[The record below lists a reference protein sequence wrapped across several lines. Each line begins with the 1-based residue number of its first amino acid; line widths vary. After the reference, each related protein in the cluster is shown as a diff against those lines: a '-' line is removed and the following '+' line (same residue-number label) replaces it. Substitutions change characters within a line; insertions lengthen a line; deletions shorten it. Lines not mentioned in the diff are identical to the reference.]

1 MEKSDT
7 SEYQPTDQEES
18 EALQT
23 DDELVETS
31 DEDQLISTMRDKI
44 FFKKREKQS
53 QVLVQKKERKKG
65 KLRQK
70 KGKRE
75 SRGKMKMKM
84 KMMKMTKK
92 TYQRQVLQGISPT
105 EQEQEIHLQNSVK
118 F

>member
-1 MEKSDT
+1 M
-7 SEYQPTDQEES
+7 
-18 EALQT
+18 
-23 DDELVETS
+23 
-31 DEDQLISTMRDKI
+31 
-44 FFKKREKQS
+44 
-53 QVLVQKKERKKG
+53 QKKERKKG